1 MRQSIHKMMTKQIPV
16 KSPMKARIDL
26 TEMMFLS
33 LHLQIDTNVEQWH
46 ENSGEQLILT
56 TKVTMSREE
65 KQE

>member
-1 MRQSIHKMMTKQIPV
+1 
-16 KSPMKARIDL
+16 MKARIDL
-26 TEMMFLS
+26 TEVMFLS